1 VSLKCR
7 ALRLARSGYYAHRRR
22 PESSWEVA
30 NRALLTRI
38 RLVYE
43 QSRRTYGSRRVRA
56 ELAQSGTRCSV
67 NRVARLM
74 QRAGIQAVM
83 RRRYRHTQD
92 TRHDYPV
99 APNRLG
105 RDFRVEGRNRVWL
118 TDITYVPT
126 EEGWLYLSVVLDMR
140 SRRAVGWAMSCRID
154 RQLTIAA
161 LGMALGRRRPVSGL
175 IHHSDRGSQYACY
188 DYQQL
193 LSSNGLICSMSRRGN
208 PYDNAVTES
217 FFKTLKVELVYRRR
231 FGTREEAKT
240 AIAEYIE
247 LFYNCRRKHSALGY
261 KSPAEYEEQ
270 EAMYPN

>member
-1 VSLKCR
+1 MSLKCR